1 MTVNHGQNFAYALP
15 IAEKVKPMKFSQN
28 GVRYLATCVCLT
40 MTIAAN
46 GLAEDL
52 QFNRDIRPLFSDTCF
67 KCHGPDAKTRE
78 AGLRLD
84 QLEAAVEDLGGYA
97 AIVPGHPDDS
107 EALKRIES
115 DDPDLMMPPPESGL
129 ILSDS
134 DKQTLRQWIAEGAVY
149 QSHWAFEP
157 IQRPDP
163 PAEFAQHT
171 PLDAFVL
178 DRLKQANL
186 DPLGPAQPTTLL
198 RRVSL
203 DLTGFPPTIQ
213 QSQRFVLEVETQG
226 LDDAYRRAV
235 DRLLQSPRFGEHM
248 TWLWIEAARYADTDG
263 YQNDGP
269 REMWRWRDWVIDAYN
284 SNLSFDQFTIKQLA
298 GDLLPNPSEQDL
310 IATAFNR
317 NNRYNSEEGIPIDEF
332 LLENAV
338 DRVDTTAT
346 VWMAATVGCARCHDH
361 KYDPFSQREYYQLI
375 DFFNDVDESGRAI
388 KYGNSEPWIK
398 TPTDDDQKR
407 LSELQH
413 NVARCAKRLLD
424 AESEIALAQQSWQT
438 PAELDTA
445 VSIVSNGLDHFFGFD
460 GPDAR
465 VSEKQGK
472 SKVVTI
478 KQAIKPVADPAD
490 LSAPKVLASQ
500 VGAPD
505 QASGVATLSG
515 DNHYDIGKIP
525 GLIGNGRFSIAFWFS
540 PDQVDSGAVLSNE
553 QSTTQRSGNLVE
565 FVDGH
570 LQWSIIHRWISGVS
584 AIQTTRTF
592 EPGQWTHMTLTN
604 DGTQRA
610 RGMEIYV
617 DGVPQPVEV
626 IRNTNSNTAKRDYGA
641 AMNIGYSKTAGT
653 WKGKVDQ
660 LRFYTSR
667 TLSQAEA
674 ELLAVAESVKTIGR
688 MPNVDRSESQ
698 TRKMRAAYLQ
708 NTKVDQHRRLLFEM
722 RKAES
727 ALTEFS
733 DSLPTTMIMQDLPE
747 GRPSFV
753 RTRGVYDQLGEAAP
767 AGVPAVFPPLQQPAD
782 RLAFAKWLVDGK
794 HPLTARV
801 MVNRYWQMLFGR
813 GLVNTPEDF
822 GSQGEL
828 PSHPE
833 LLDWLASEFV
843 DSGWDVKA
851 LLKTIVT
858 SDTYR
863 RSSKVGEQH
872 LQYDPGN
879 VFYARS
885 SRKRLSGNVLRDQAL
900 QVSGLLVE
908 KVGGPSVYPYQPDGL
923 WSEAS
928 NFKYTP
934 GKGSDLYRR
943 SLYTYWKRTL
953 SPPNMAL
960 LDTADREWCS
970 IKLRQTNTPL
980 QALTLMNDV
989 TFAEAARKFGELVL
1003 ESAGNDRDRIKFAF
1017 HSLLCRAPTDAE
1029 QGVLLAAWESYRRE
1043 FLASPDLADKVVS
1056 IGQSESRDAFDQVER
1071 AAATA
1076 LANVLLN
1083 LEEATTRD

>member
-1 MTVNHGQNFAYALP
+1 M
-15 IAEKVKPMKFSQN
+15 MFSQN
-28 GVRYLATCVCLT
+28 GGRFLATFVCVA
-40 MTIAAN
+40 MVIASVIAAD
-46 GLAEDL
+46 GWADEL

-84 QLEAAVEDLGGYA
+84 QFESAAQDLGGYS
-97 AIVPGHPDDS
+97 AIVPGRPDDS
-107 EALKRIES
+107 EAIKRIES
-115 DDPDLMMPPPESGL
+115 DDPDVMMPPPESGL
-129 ILSDS
+129 TLSDD
-134 DKQTLRQWIAEGAVY
+134 DKQTIRQWIAEGAVY

-157 IQRPDP
+157 IRRPDP
-163 PAEFAQHT
+163 PTEFAQHA
-171 PLDAFVL
+171 PLDAFVY
-178 DRLKQANL
+178 DRLKMANL
-186 DPLGPAQPTTLL
+186 DPLGPTDPNTLL

-213 QSQRFVLEVETQG
+213 QSKQFASEVETQG
-226 LDDAYRRAV
+226 LDDAYRGAV
-235 DRLLQSPRFGEHM
+235 DRLLQSPRFGEHLAWQ
-248 TWLWIEAARYADTDG
+248 WLEAARYADTDG

-269 REMWRWRDWVIDAYN
+269 REMWRWRDWVIDAFN
-284 SNLSFDQFTIKQLA
+284 NNLPFDQFTIKQLA
-298 GDLLPNPSEQDL
+298 GDLLPDPSEQDL

-388 KYGNSEPWIK
+388 KFGNSEPWIK
-398 TPTDDDQKR
+398 TPSEDDQKR
-407 LSELQH
+407 LSKLQQ
-413 NVARCAKRLLD
+413 NVARCAKRLSD
-424 AESEIALAQQSWQT
+424 AEPEISRAQQSWET
-438 PAELDTA
+438 SDSFDKA
-445 VSIVSNGLDHFFGFD
+445 VSIVSDGLDHFFGFD
-460 GPDAR
+460 RPDPR
-465 VSEKQGK
+465 VIEEQGK
-472 SKVVTI
+472 AKAKT
-478 KQAIKPVADPAD
+478 KEATKPDDDPAN
-490 LSAPKVLASQ
+490 LSVPKILAGE
-500 VGAPD
+500 VGKPD
-505 QASGVATLSG
+505 QTSRVATMSG
-515 DNHYDIGKIP
+515 DNHFEVGKVP
-525 GLIGNGRFSIAFWFS
+525 GLIANGRFSIAFWIS
-540 PDQVDSGAVLSNE
+540 PDQIDSGTVLSNE
-553 QSTTQRSGNLVE
+553 QTTTQRSGNLVE
-565 FVDGH
+565 FVNGR

-584 AIQTTRTF
+584 AVQTTRTF
-592 EPGQWTHMTLTN
+592 EPGKWTHITLTN

-617 DGVPQPVEV
+617 DGVPQPVKAV
-626 IRNTNSNTAKRDYGA
+626 RNTNSNTANRDYGA
-641 AMNIGYSKTAGT
+641 TMNIGYSKTLGHL
-653 WKGKVDQ
+653 KGKVDQ

-667 TLSQAEA
+667 TLSQDEA
-674 ELLAVAESVKTIGR
+674 ALLAVAESIETIAQ
-688 MPNVDRSESQ
+688 MPNADRSDDQE
-698 TRKMRAAYLQ
+698 RKMRAAYLH
-708 NTKVDQHRRLLFEM
+708 NTDVGQHRQLLSEL
-722 RKAES
+722 RNAEA
-727 ALTEFS
+727 ALSKFS

-767 AGVPAVFPPLQQPAD
+767 ADVPAVFPPLQQPAN

-801 MVNRYWQMLFGR
+801 LVNRYWQMLFGR

-828 PSHPE
+828 PSHPD
-833 LLDWLASEFV
+833 LLDWLASEFA

-863 RSSKVGEQH
+863 RSSKVDKQH
-872 LQYDPGN
+872 LQNDPGN
-879 VFYARS
+879 MFYARS

-908 KVGGPSVYPYQPDGL
+908 KVGGPSVYPYQPAGL

-928 NFKYTP
+928 NFKYTL
-934 GKGSDLYRR
+934 GKGNDLYRR

-970 IKLRQTNTPL
+970 VKPRQTNTPL
-980 QALTLMNDV
+980 QALTLLNDV
-989 TFAEAARKFGELVL
+989 TFAEAARKFGELIL
-1003 ESAGNDRDRIKFAF
+1003 ESADDDRGRIEFAF
-1017 HSLLCRAPTDAE
+1017 QSLLGRPPADAE
-1029 QGVLLAAWESYRRE
+1029 RDVLVAAWNSYRRE
-1043 FLASPDLADKVVS
+1043 FQASPELADQVVL
-1056 IGQSESRDAFDQVER
+1056 IGQSESRDAFDPVQR